1 MAVPDADSVP
11 EQTSSPRTRECAV
24 AWVRMPLSS
33 VISTAK
39 LDRPSLRE
47 SRFQILVKAASNG
60 RKLRAAA
67 GTKDPAWARIV
78 ASPID
83 FIRVDLPLA
92 FTP

>member
-24 AWVRMPLSS
+24 AWLKIPLSS

-39 LDRPSLRE
+39 LDRPSLRL
-47 SRFQILVKAASNG
+47 SLFQILVKAASKG

-67 GTKDPAWARIV
+67 GTNEPA
-78 ASPID
+78 
-83 FIRVDLPLA
+83 
-92 FTP
+92 